1 MGGKA
6 ANLNSVLENQDSD
19 LHQQVAFSDTTDTI
33 HAFYVQISDKQK
45 KVWSSAFRRSAVF
58 TIRVRTDPRKRG
70 TPNSNSGAIENRF
83 YHSFGLKHFPSQGV
97 SGPGMLRVIRIDLLH
112 SVDNVAEASER

>member
-33 HAFYVQISDKQK
+33 DAFYVQISHE
-45 KVWSSAFRRSAVF
+45 
-58 TIRVRTDPRKRG
+58 RKR
-70 TPNSNSGAIENRF
+70 
-83 YHSFGLKHFPSQGV
+83 V
-97 SGPGMLRVIRIDLLH
+97 SASRQIPARSRIDF
-112 SVDNVAEASER
+112 STFSASKTSRANA

>member
-33 HAFYVQISDKQK
+33 HVFYVQISDKQK
-45 KVWSSAFRRSAVF
+45 KVWSSAFGRSAVIQSGAAL
-58 TIRVRTDPRKRG
+58 IRVNAELQTQIPAR
-70 TPNSNSGAIENRF
+70 
-83 YHSFGLKHFPSQGV
+83 L
-97 SGPGMLRVIRIDLLH
+97 RIDFTT
-112 SVDNVAEASER
+112 VPASNTSLARA